1 MSPRKHVAE
10 VSRRL
15 IDHIGPTCTQA
26 IVRTRSPEHFHT
38 DTNAMTYCL
47 GLALDE
53 GLVMAADSRTN
64 AGVDY
69 VTTFSKLH
77 VFQPAADR
85 IFILMSAGNLATT
98 QEVLNRIRRDLD
110 RTRDAVPIADPHRE
124 RSRIDLLSAR
134 YLFEAADYVGRVSV
148 GVQRDHAPALHQS
161 GVSAET
167 TLILGGQIADQP
179 HGLYLIYPQGNYF
192 AASPQTPYL
201 QIGETKYGKPAL
213 DRIAEPDL
221 SLENGARLCVVSLDA
236 TSRSNVTV
244 GPPFEVA
251 IYAKDSLTLTHR
263 LKLTADSPALRALS
277 SSWNEGI
284 RGVFDQLPRFDWE
297 AMGEAPAQLKPT

>member
-1 MSPRKHVAE
+1 
-10 VSRRL
+10 
-15 IDHIGPTCTQA
+15 
-26 IVRTRSPEHFHT
+26 
-38 DTNAMTYCL
+38 MTYCL

-77 VFQPAADR
+77 VFQPAPDR

-110 RTRDAVPIADPHRE
+110 QPRNEGMIADAGWN
-124 RSRIDLLSAR
+124 RSQIDLLNAR

-148 GVQRDHAPALHQS
+148 GVQRDHAPTLHQS

-167 TLILGGQIADQP
+167 TLILGGQIAGQP

-213 DRIAEPDL
+213 DRIAEPGL
-221 SLENGARLCVVSLDA
+221 SLENAARLCVVSLDA

-263 LKLTADSPALRALS
+263 LKLSADSPALRALS
-277 SSWNEGI
+277 RSWNEGI
-284 RGVFDQLPRFDWE
+284 RGVFDHLPRFDWE
-297 AMGEAPAQLKPT
+297 AMGEAPTEKLSG

>member
-1 MSPRKHVAE
+1 
-10 VSRRL
+10 
-15 IDHIGPTCTQA
+15 
-26 IVRTRSPEHFHT
+26 
-38 DTNAMTYCL
+38 
-47 GLALDE
+47 
-53 GLVMAADSRTN
+53 MAADSRTN

-77 VFQPAADR
+77 VFQPAPDR
-85 IFILMSAGNLATT
+85 IFVLMSAGNLATT

-110 RTRDAVPIADPHRE
+110 ESSHERIAPSVDWDRTR
-124 RSRIDLLSAR
+124 IDFLNAR
-134 YLFEAADYVGRVSV
+134 YLFEAADYVGRVSL
-148 GVQRDHAPALHQS
+148 GVQRDHGPALHFS

-167 TLILGGQIADQP
+167 TLILGGQIAGAP

-213 DRIAEPDL
+213 DRIAEPKL
-221 SLENGARLCVVSLDA
+221 SLEDAARLCVVSLDA

-244 GPPFEVA
+244 GPPYEVA
-251 IYAKDSLTLTHR
+251 IYAKDSLAISHR

-277 SSWNEGI
+277 RSWNDGI
-284 RGVFDQLPRFDWE
+284 RGVFEHLPRFDWE
-297 AMGEAPAQLKPT
+297 AMGEAAADPPPRPPDEALDPTPAGDGEPSGRLPSPAP